1 MKKIIY
7 KLIVITMLS
16 VFILSLTPLFS
27 LADDTDPVSSADNFL
42 DSANSK
48 FGLNGNKLKN
58 ASDDIYNMFSS
69 VGMILS
75 AIVGVILGIRLMVI
89 GASEDKAK
97 TKEALIPYLVGTVV
111 IFGAFGIW
119 KILINTIGG
128 L

>member
-7 KLIVITMLS
+7 KFIVILAIS
-16 VFILSLTPLFS
+16 IFVLSLIPLYS
-27 LADDTDPVSSADNFL
+27 LAEDTDPFSSADNFL
-42 DSANSK
+42 DTANSK
-48 FGLNGNKLKN
+48 FGLNGNKLKD
-58 ASDDIYNMFSS
+58 ASDDIYNLFSS
-69 VGMILS
+69 VGLILS

-119 KILINTIGG
+119 KILINTVGG

>member
-58 ASDDIYNMFSS
+58 ASDDIYNMFSCDS
-69 VGMILS
+69 VYH
-75 AIVGVILGIRLMVI
+75 RLFRR
-89 GASEDKAK
+89 K
-97 TKEALIPYLVGTVV
+97 TS
-111 IFGAFGIW
+111 
-119 KILINTIGG
+119 NG